1 MYRSLKVLLAIF
13 LFSLVGCVNPFAP
26 KLVEPRQNE
35 TILTDQKTIDG
46 LFKNFSYAYNFKD
59 TAVYSKLLSEDFV
72 FVYRNYDLG
81 ADLSW
86 GKFEDIKTTYGL
98 FQSASN
104 INLIWNDSYLSIGDS
119 LEKNIQRAFSLTIV
133 FSPNDIIQLQ
143 GKANFKVK
151 FNPVDSIWQITYW
164 RDDTYF

>member
-1 MYRSLKVLLAIF
+1 
-13 LFSLVGCVNPFAP
+13 
-26 KLVEPRQNE
+26 
-35 TILTDQKTIDG
+35 
-46 LFKNFSYAYNFKD
+46 
-59 TAVYSKLLSEDFV
+59 
-72 FVYRNYDLG
+72 
-81 ADLSW
+81 
-86 GKFEDIKTTYGL
+86 
-98 FQSASN
+98 
-104 INLIWNDSYLSIGDS
+104 LSIGDS